1 MSYIVDTNIFNQLI
15 DGSVAISDLP
25 SDSLFFAT
33 HVQIDE
39 INNTKDSERR
49 AQLFFMFVELKTEI
63 VPTESFVFDIS
74 RFDLSKLS
82 DGVLFGKLKH
92 DLDMLNKSKSN
103 NPQDV
108 LIAEVAIMNGYT
120 LITADRDLADV
131 VEKHG
136 GKIIYTGKKM
146 KNESIGFT
154 KKSK

>member
-1 MSYIVDTNIFNQLI
+1 
-15 DGSVAISDLP
+15 
-25 SDSLFFAT
+25 
-33 HVQIDE
+33 
-39 INNTKDSERR
+39 
-49 AQLFFMFVELKTEI
+49 MFVELKTEI

>member
-49 AQLFFMFVELKTEI
+49 AQLFFMFVELKTER

-136 GKIIYTGKKM
+136 GKIIYTGKK
-146 KNESIGFT
+146 NE
-154 KKSK
+154 K

>member
-136 GKIIYTGKKM
+136 GKIIYTGKK
-146 KNESIGFT
+146 NE
-154 KKSK
+154 K